1 MTKQE
6 ALEKYLGVEVKQG
19 YDDDTFET
27 EDAEYKVFT
36 EAEADEAIKDY
47 IEDFIDELG
56 IEGFTPEFQDWIYEN
71 AVDED
76 FFYDVV
82 KEYIDNYVY
91 DDLDYDKDQMAE
103 EAVRLDIVEEGT
115 TGADLEN
122 DDLYSD
128 IQDELA
134 EKLLDEVDD
143 YAMYIEDNYGK
154 EELARILKETNSYD
168 IQKIVDECIKWD
180 GRGHFLAGYDGA
192 EHELADEDGYIEY
205 YAYQTN

>member
-36 EAEADEAIKDY
+36 EAEADEATKDY
-47 IEDFIDELG
+47 IESFIDDAG

-76 FFYDVV
+76 FFYDIV
-82 KEYIDNYVY
+82 KEDIENYVY
-91 DDLDYDKDQMAE
+91 DTLDYDKDRMAE
-103 EAVRLDIVEEGT
+103 EAIRLDIVEEGT
-115 TGADLEN
+115 TGEDLEN
-122 DDLYSD
+122 DDLYSS

-134 EKLLDEVDD
+134 EKLFDEVDD
-143 YAMYIEDNYGK
+143 YVGYIEDNFGK
-154 EELARILKETNSYD
+154 EEVARLVKETNSYD